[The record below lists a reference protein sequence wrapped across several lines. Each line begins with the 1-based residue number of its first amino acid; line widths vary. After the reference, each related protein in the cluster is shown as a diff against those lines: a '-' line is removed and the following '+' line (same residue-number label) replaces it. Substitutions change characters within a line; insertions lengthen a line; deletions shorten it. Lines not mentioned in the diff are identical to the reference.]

1 MSIFATATQQ
11 QESLIKVA
19 VVMLTFYKFKEY
31 SYLPYLPIPRTN
43 GYVHK
48 LLEIT
53 YCHSHCP
60 KANVEN
66 ENGRQRIGDI

>member
-1 MSIFATATQQ
+1 
-11 QESLIKVA
+11 
-19 VVMLTFYKFKEY
+19 MLTFYKFKEY